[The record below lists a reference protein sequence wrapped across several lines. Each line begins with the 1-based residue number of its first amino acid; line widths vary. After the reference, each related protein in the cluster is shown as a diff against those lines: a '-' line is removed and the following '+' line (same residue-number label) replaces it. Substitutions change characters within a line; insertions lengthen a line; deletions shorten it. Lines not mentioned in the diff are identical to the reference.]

1 MLQTQTTWYFFAYF
15 HEYTFFLQITVKVPL
30 YMADQPQ
37 EYANRNEKFSVI
49 VTSYQDD
56 TFYPMEILS
65 TNEMVAFQAD
75 VIRNSGTRNFNAL
88 EDAVPIEVKQFF

>member
-1 MLQTQTTWYFFAYF
+1 
-15 HEYTFFLQITVKVPL
+15 
-30 YMADQPQ
+30 MADQPQ
-37 EYANRNEKFSVI
+37 EYAERNEKFSVI

-75 VIRNSGTRNFNAL
+75 VKRGSGTKMFHAPKA
-88 EDAVPIEVKQFF
+88 AVPLEVRRSCFFNIKISHANM

>member
-1 MLQTQTTWYFFAYF
+1 
-15 HEYTFFLQITVKVPL
+15 
-30 YMADQPQ
+30 MADQPQ

-56 TFYPMEILS
+56 TYYPMEILS

-75 VIRNSGTRNFNAL
+75 VIRNSGNRNFNAL
-88 EDAVPIEVKQFF
+88 KDAVPVELRGCAYTM